1 MLAAMVQH
9 GDALKHALAELL
21 RPGGVLHVT
30 CSAPP
35 RSSHQDLGS
44 REAERGLSIGW
55 SSAQKGVLQK
65 STRARVMMNGSSE
78 ATKK

>member
-35 RSSHQDLGS
+35 GLHTKTWG
-44 REAERGLSIGW
+44 AERPKEGYLSAGRQRRRGY
-55 SSAQKGVLQK
+55 SRKVQE
-65 STRARVMMNGSSE
+65 RV
-78 ATKK
+78 